1 MLDTFGPCG
10 PYWVR
15 EQQQSGMQ
23 AGQYALVIYKN
34 TPIKRTGVSLKT
46 TNFGCFNTWQ
56 CGHDVGLQVNF
67 CTGVAQR
74 VPLRILI
81 ADLLPTLMADRIAQG
96 SSTLEDMSLTTTRVA
111 ALRQDNIQKKL
122 TNASRVEREFL
133 RLLMMSFQCFR
144 LPFHNET
151 NKWTR
156 FLADSAERA
165 TFAYIA
171 TKCLETNTIKFYYP

>member
-1 MLDTFGPCG
+1 
-10 PYWVR
+10 
-15 EQQQSGMQ
+15 
-23 AGQYALVIYKN
+23 
-34 TPIKRTGVSLKT
+34 
-46 TNFGCFNTWQ
+46 
-56 CGHDVGLQVNF
+56 VGLQVSF

-74 VPLRILI
+74 VPVRILI

-96 SSTLEDMSLTTTRVA
+96 SSTLEDMSLTTARVA

-133 RLLMMSFQCFR
+133 RLLMMPFQCFR

-171 TKCLETNTIKFYYP
+171 TKCLETNTIKCYYP